1 MKMLKFIINNKYN
14 DYMNSQTVMP
24 PAKLYEITRGEWN
37 MNFVGETVRKNAE
50 YALAVANGI
59 VLEVYKIDK
68 HKWEKI
74 EEGELSGRWV
84 FQGGLAEIEIREQCI
99 GKKHLNKKHDRNA
112 VVPVTLGDLR

>member
-37 MNFVGETVRKNAE
+37 MNFVGETVRKDAE

-74 EEGELSGRWV
+74 EGGELSGRWV
-84 FQGGLAEIEIREQCI
+84 FQGGLAEIEIREKCI
-99 GKKHLNKKHDRNA
+99 GKKHKNEQGNQSP
-112 VVPVTLGDLR
+112 VVPVTLDDLR